1 MYMYGLGFWRVV
13 VYILVLVNG
22 YADPL
27 WHFVDIL
34 WAGIALDGNIKVTA
48 SMLPN
53 FHSYM
58 RLCELYY
65 GIMLGVVSYRIRS
78 PGFRVL
84 EIRGRDRVVSE
95 RSRFG

>member
-34 WAGIALDGNIKVTA
+34 WAGIVLDGNIKVTA

-65 GIMLGVVSYRIRS
+65 GIMLGVVSYRIRT
-78 PGFRVL
+78 PGSRVL
-84 EIRGRDRVVSE
+84 GMRGRDINV
-95 RSRFG
+95 F